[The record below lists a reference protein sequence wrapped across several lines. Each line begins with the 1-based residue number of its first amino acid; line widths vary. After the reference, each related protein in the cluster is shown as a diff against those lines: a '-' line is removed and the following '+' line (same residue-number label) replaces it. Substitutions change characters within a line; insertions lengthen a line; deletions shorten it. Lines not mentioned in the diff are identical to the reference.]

1 MITSKSSR
9 RNCFQRRFQFF
20 QQANILDVICGIF
33 FIKLLQPRINTL
45 NARSRTGEQGFFQT
59 GLKQLSGSLGFAQI
73 HFQLHLRK
81 NIKSIFFL
89 SRGMATLKC
98 DFSFQ
103 ERTADLIFD
112 IFFETPDAQSFN
124 IFGRVVFW
132 ICNSSRIKHIHQR
145 CKTLCSTVMRRC
157 RQHNHCI
164 APICKEL
171 CEAGTLSLMI
181 SAFRNIL
188 RFINNDDIPICIFQ
202 MSAILNITFQSVY
215 RNNRLIIIEK
225 RIIV

>member
-9 RNCFQRRFQFF
+9 RNCFQRSFQFF
-20 QQANILDVICGIF
+20 QQVNILDVICGIF
-33 FIKLLQPRINTL
+33 FIKFLQPRINALDTC
-45 NARSRTGEQGFFQT
+45 SGTGEQRFFQT
-59 GLKQLSGSLGFAQI
+59 GLKQLAGSLGFAQI
-73 HFQLHLRK
+73 HFQLHLCK

-103 ERTADLIFD
+103 ERAADLIFD

-124 IFGRVVFW
+124 IFGRVVFR

-145 CKTLCSTVMRRC
+145 CKTLCPTVMRRC
-157 RQHNHCI
+157 RQHYHRI
-164 APICKEL
+164 APICKQLGETR
-171 CEAGTLSLMI
+171 TLSLMI

-188 RFINNDDIPICIFQ
+188 RFIDNDDIPICIFQ
-202 MSAILNITFQSVY
+202 MSAVFNITFQCVN